1 MIKIIKKEKIL
12 LKYIMKPK
20 KIIQYYIPIIKWA
33 QTT

>member
-12 LKYIMKPK
+12 LKYIMNPK
-20 KIIQYYIPIIKWA
+20 KKIQYYIPIIKWV